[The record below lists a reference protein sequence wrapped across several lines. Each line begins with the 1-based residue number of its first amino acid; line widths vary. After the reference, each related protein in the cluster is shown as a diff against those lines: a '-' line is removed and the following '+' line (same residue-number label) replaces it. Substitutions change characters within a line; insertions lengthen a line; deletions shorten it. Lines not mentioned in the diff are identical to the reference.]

1 MKLKKLSLILIF
13 AASASLC
20 AGCASFFDTNTA
32 TGGKK
37 VSFQEDMKAK
47 KAKQKPKAKA
57 VHKTNQIEDTE
68 SSKLGYDILKNLST
82 ELKAGVV
89 KPYVPDE
96 RSNNQSLL
104 PHVSSLEGR
113 EASNELNKVSM
124 KDVLEGKVDLNKLY
138 EQEHSQDDKS
148 TQVQEQK
155 LTPFVDGGSN
165 EEDIASAVNQSV
177 EGLSQE
183 SSKTCHLVDSSVA
196 QNKAYTIATAQAKRI
211 SPDLGTIYVAPTIV
225 PEELHECITDLS
237 KPISTALN
245 ENSHKAISSGKLRI
259 SQNQGS
265 STLIPSLV
273 RACRQNNVPLLNVSI
288 IRKTGS
294 KYMLNIRNIRVHDGI
309 TIVQTSQ
316 ALN

>member
-1 MKLKKLSLILIF
+1 MSI
-13 AASASLC
+13 
-20 AGCASFFDTNTA
+20 D
-32 TGGKK
+32 
-37 VSFQEDMKAK
+37 
-47 KAKQKPKAKA
+47 
-57 VHKTNQIEDTE
+57 
-68 SSKLGYDILKNLST
+68 
-82 ELKAGVV
+82 
-89 KPYVPDE
+89 
-96 RSNNQSLL
+96 SLL
-104 PHVSSLEGR
+104 APGR
-113 EASNELNKVSM
+113 L
-124 KDVLEGKVDLNKLY
+124 
-138 EQEHSQDDKS
+138 
-148 TQVQEQK
+148 
-155 LTPFVDGGSN
+155 
-165 EEDIASAVNQSV
+165 EDIASAVNQSV

-196 QNKAYTIATAQAKRI
+196 PHQAYTIATAQAKRI

-245 ENSHKAISSGKLRI
+245 ENSHKAI
-259 SQNQGS
+259 
-265 STLIPSLV
+265 PSLV